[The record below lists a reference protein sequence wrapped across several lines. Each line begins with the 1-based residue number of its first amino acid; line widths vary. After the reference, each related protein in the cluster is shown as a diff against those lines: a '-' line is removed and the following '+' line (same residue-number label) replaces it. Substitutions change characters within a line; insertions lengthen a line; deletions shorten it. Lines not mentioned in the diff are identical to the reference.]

1 MVLETIEVLSAE
13 GRSKHERDEAI
24 KNLTQL
30 QQPEKVCQ
38 IVIKELVR
46 PDNTNHRLLILA
58 ELLMDVGDLD
68 TLGEPLWDVIQ
79 SATTSDAAKDA
90 ANLVLR
96 NVGDTSDPDAYLE
109 FLDDPEGLIAQ
120 ETARMLQVATENPAS
135 LVDFLDFI
143 VSLPPS
149 EQVRLLESLR
159 EDYPADQLL
168 ILYVALYW
176 YGPNTEVVTW
186 LQKILPTLPTPA
198 ALLHLEAMAEHTE
211 DGEFKATLQ
220 RECQKRRLKSGFG
233 HDIDATALPVHPL
246 HEGSTPHTC
255 YATLPDGVGNVGLMI
270 TRRMPNGDTC
280 LMAMA
285 ANDQTGVLDTFG
297 FYQLSETDV
306 QQLVDKFHEASLKIS
321 IPPALAVTLMQQAWN
336 ISARKQHQIPYE
348 YTCWAVL
355 LADIAAAEPTTTE
368 TLTPQAKPAWATIT
382 EQLYLHPDVH
392 TWFLDGE
399 DDPAIAALLKEAAQ
413 TVAPLMEKGVPSDE
427 PEQFEPV
434 REKLDTLASDT
445 MAALLTGDFG
455 PTFTHRVTTMAT
467 LLQHANTQTFATL
480 AATEALTLATQQA
493 NKAKQPIT
501 PTTLSAFSRAFG
513 RRCVMEHLLR
523 LAKQHPTLETA
534 VALLVDCWEPDAKL
548 PTMIDELQ
556 ALPESKHHDG

>member
-1 MVLETIEVLSAE
+1 MVLDTINVLSAE
-13 GRSKHERDEAI
+13 GRSKHDRDEAI
-24 KNLTQL
+24 TNLTQL
-30 QQPEKVCQ
+30 EQPEAVCQ
-38 IVIKELVR
+38 TVIKELLH
-46 PDNTNHRLLILA
+46 PSNTNHRLLILA

-79 SATTSDAAKDA
+79 SPTSSDATKDA

-96 NVGDTSDPDAYLE
+96 NLGDTSDPDAYLE
-109 FLDDPEGLIAQ
+109 FLEDPEGLIAQ

-143 VSLPPS
+143 VSLPAT

-211 DGEFKATLQ
+211 DTDFKATLQ

-233 HDIDATALPVHPL
+233 HDADDAVLPTHPL
-246 HEGSTPHTC
+246 HAGSTPHVC
-255 YATLPDGVGNVGLMI
+255 YATLPDGVGNVGLMM
-270 TRRMPNGDTC
+270 TRRIPNGDTC

-285 ANDQTGVLDTFG
+285 ANDQTGVLDAFG
-297 FYQLSETDV
+297 FYQLSDTDV

-321 IPPALAVTLMQQAWN
+321 IPPAVAVALMQHAWH
-336 ISARKQHQIPYE
+336 ISANKQHQIPYE

-355 LADIAAAEPTTTE
+355 LADITPADLDITN
-368 TLTPQAKPAWATIT
+368 TLTQHANPAWAPIT
-382 EQLYLHPDVH
+382 EQLYLHPDIH

-399 DDPAIAALLKEAAQ
+399 DDPAIATLLKQAAK
-413 TVAPLMEKGVPSDE
+413 TVAPLMEKGIPADE
-427 PEQFEPV
+427 PEAFEPV
-434 REKLDTLASDT
+434 REHLDTLAT
-445 MAALLTGDFG
+445 TTIAALLNCDFG
-455 PTFTHRVTTMAT
+455 PTFAHRVTVMAT

-480 AATEALTLATQQA
+480 AATEALALNAQQA
-493 NKAKQPIT
+493 AKAKQPIT
-501 PTTLSAFSRAFG
+501 PETLTAFSRAFG

-523 LAKQHPTLETA
+523 LAKQHPELETA

-548 PTMIDELQ
+548 PAMIDELHT
-556 ALPESKHHDG
+556 LPTPDSHDG